1 MKPFFMQPPSGD
13 HRRAKQMV
21 LILVANL
28 MLFGTLYYLLP
39 LLGFYYLPFI
49 YLGIA
54 SVLALWYVIYNK
66 GFRTLHKTPDMLPDS
81 FTLEERE
88 FMVADGKRRMESS
101 RWMLLILL
109 PIIAVFLIDYIY
121 LLLPEDLLS

>member
-1 MKPFFMQPPSGD
+1 MQPPSGD

-81 FTLEERE
+81 FTIEERE